1 MAQLKFSSRMSF
13 LRRER
18 AADCALCLPLFSA
31 GNSNAARM
39 AMIAMTHQQLNKGEA
54 GLAGAAF

>member
-1 MAQLKFSSRMSF
+1 MSF